1 MSSSLSSASIYVH
14 LRLKKSKSPKLKSA
28 LPILLALV
36 TPLAA
41 FSPVLNLVDPR
52 GGQRGTEMEVHFHGE
67 RLEEIAEALFYEP
80 GLSLSSI
87 EIKDP
92 KHAVAKIKISPDATL
107 GEHSLRLRSP
117 GGLTEL
123 RSFWISQFPNIP
135 ETEPN
140 ATFDTA
146 QKVELNSTVQGVAGN
161 EDDDY
166 YVCSLKKGQRLS
178 IEVEAMRLGRVMFD
192 SYVAILDPKKFELAS
207 CDDTP
212 LLRTDSC
219 ASIIAPEDGDYRILV
234 HEAAYEGNENC
245 QYRLHIGTF
254 PRPKAVFPTGGKP
267 GETVEFTFIGDPS
280 GPIKQSI
287 TLPAEAHD
295 RFPIFPTQENLSS
308 PSPHWITVSP
318 LESVREISPN
328 QDIKSAT
335 PMPPLPC
342 AAHGIL
348 DGDGKVD
355 WYKFN
360 AKKDQNLVLRV
371 LARSRRSPLDSVLSV
386 HAADGK
392 QLAQN
397 DDQGAPDSVIS
408 WTCPADGEYG
418 LKIRDQLDRTGADF
432 TYRIEVTTKS
442 PALAATLPV
451 VERVNSQKWK
461 TFLIPRGN
469 RYAAVVNITR
479 ENIACDSIF
488 EAGSL
493 PAGVTMHAPPIPR
506 SINNFPVVFEAAPD
520 APVAGSLYPFSL
532 KSTGEPAL
540 TGKLIDT
547 INHVDVNNEGAYHS
561 ASFDRIATAVT
572 SEAPFK
578 IDLVPPTVPLVQNGT
593 LALKVRLTRNPGY
606 AEKIS
611 VRFLWNPPGVTG
623 PITIDI
629 PGDQSEAAYEL
640 NASADAAPADW
651 QVCVLAEANT
661 PQGPILVSSSLTPL
675 KVAEPYLAMTL
686 DLAAT
691 EQGRNSP
698 MLAKIENKHPF
709 TGPATAEL
717 MGLPHGV
724 ICPAQPITQDQK
736 EITFPLTIAADATI
750 GKHNAIFC
758 RVSVPENGGTVL
770 HQTALNSTLRIDA
783 PTPAPVA
790 KTETKP
796 APEKPA
802 DPKAEASKPLSRLE
816 QLRQRTK

>member
-1 MSSSLSSASIYVH
+1 M
-14 LRLKKSKSPKLKSA
+14 KSA
-28 LPILLALV
+28 LTIILALI

-52 GGQRGTEMEVHFHGE
+52 GGQRGTEMEVHFYGE
-67 RLEEIAEALFYEP
+67 RLDETAEAIFYEP
-80 GLSLSSI
+80 GLSLSDI
-87 EIKDP
+87 QLKDG
-92 KHAVAKIKISPDATL
+92 KHASAKIKIAPDAAL

-123 RSFWISQFPNIP
+123 RSFWISQFPNVP

-146 QKVELNSTVQGVAGN
+146 QKVELNSTVQGTANN

-178 IEVEAMRLGRVMFD
+178 VEAEAMRLGRVMFD

-212 LLRTDSC
+212 LLRTDSF

-234 HEAAYEGNENC
+234 HEAAYEGNDQC

-267 GETVEFTFIGDPS
+267 GETIEFTFIGDPS

-287 TLPAEAHD
+287 TLPADARD
-295 RFPIFPTQENLSS
+295 RFPIFPIQENLSA

-318 LESVREISPN
+318 LEAVRETGPN
-328 QDIKSAT
+328 SDFKSAT

-348 DGDGKVD
+348 DGNAKAD
-355 WYKFN
+355 WFKFT

-371 LARSRRSPLDSVLSV
+371 LARSLRSPLDSVLSI
-386 HAADGK
+386 HGSDGK
-392 QLAQN
+392 QITSN

-418 LKIRDQLDRTGADF
+418 LKIHDQLDRTGPDF
-432 TYRIEVTTKS
+432 TYRIEITTKS
-442 PALAATLPV
+442 PAIAATLPV

-461 TFLIPRGN
+461 TFAVPRGN
-469 RYAAVVNITR
+469 RYAAVINITR
-479 ENIACDSIF
+479 ENIACDATF

-493 PAGVTMHAPPIPR
+493 PAGVTLHAPPVPR
-506 SINNFPVVFEAAPD
+506 SINNFPVVFEAVAD
-520 APVAGSLYPFSL
+520 APVAGGLFPFFL

-540 TGKLIDT
+540 TGKLVDT
-547 INHVDVNNEGAYHS
+547 INHVEVNNEGVYHS
-561 ASFDRIATAVT
+561 ASSDRIAAAVIN
-572 SEAPFK
+572 EAPFR
-578 IDLVPPTVPLVQNGT
+578 IDLEKPFVPLVQNGT
-593 LALKVRLTRNPGY
+593 LALKVRLTRSPGY

-623 PITIDI
+623 PVSIDI

-640 NASADAAPADW
+640 NASADAAPAEW

-661 PQGPILVSSSLTPL
+661 PQGPILVSSGLTPL
-675 KVAEPYLAMTL
+675 RVAEPYLTMTL
-686 DLAAT
+686 DLAAA
-691 EQGRNSP
+691 EQGRSAA
-698 MLAKIENKHPF
+698 MLGKIENKHPF
-709 TGPATAEL
+709 SPATAEL
-717 MGLPHGV
+717 TGLPHGV
-724 ICPAQPITQDQK
+724 TCPPQPLTQDQK
-736 EITFPLTIAADATI
+736 EITFPLTLAADATV
-750 GKHNAIFC
+750 GKHNAVFC
-758 RVSVPENGGTVL
+758 RVSVPENGSTIL

-783 PTPAPVA
+783 PSPAAVA
-790 KTETKP
+790 KAETK
-796 APEKPA
+796 ASPEKPA
-802 DPKAEASKPLSRLE
+802 DAQAKAEPAKPLSRLE
-816 QLRQRTK
+816 QLRQKAK